1 MKSILTFLITTFILL
16 IYSCKKSNSNSC
28 PDLIKNVNL
37 LDYPIDV
44 YGINEVQLTGCQLLI
59 SVSYGG
65 GCEEH
70 YFNLILDNVSPI
82 DGGGQQIDVLHLSHN
97 ANNDTCNAQIVEH
110 QLCFDISNLEVGYL
124 LYLSHPD
131 SLYELNK

>member
-1 MKSILTFLITTFILL
+1 MKSILTSLIITFIL
-16 IYSCKKSNSNSC
+16 IVYSCEKSNSNSC

-37 LDYPIDV
+37 LDYSMDL
-44 YGINEVQLTGCQLLI
+44 YGINEVEVAGNQLLI
-59 SVSYGG
+59 NVSYGG

-70 YFNLILDNVSPI
+70 YFNLILDTASPI

-110 QLCFDISNLEVGYL
+110 QLCFDISNFRQ
-124 LYLSHPD
+124 
-131 SLYELNK
+131 

>member
-1 MKSILTFLITTFILL
+1 MKSIFTSLIVTSILIL
-16 IYSCKKSNSNSC
+16 YSCEKSNSISC

-44 YGINEVQLTGCQLLI
+44 YGINEVEVTGNQLLI
-59 SVSYGG
+59 NVSYGG

-70 YFNLILDNVSPI
+70 YFNLILDNASPI

-110 QLCFDISNLEVGYL
+110 QLCFDISNLDIDYL

-131 SLYELNK
+131 SLYELNI

>member
-1 MKSILTFLITTFILL
+1 MKSIFTSLIFISIL
-16 IYSCKKSNSNSC
+16 ILYSCEKSNSNAC

-37 LDYPIDV
+37 LDYPMDL
-44 YGINEVQLTGCQLLI
+44 YGVNEIEVTGNQLLI
-59 SVSYGG
+59 NVSYGG

-70 YFNLILDNVSPI
+70 YFNLILDNASPI

-97 ANNDTCNAQIVEH
+97 ANNDACYSQIVEH
-110 QLCFDISNLEVGYL
+110 QLCFDISNLEIGYL

-131 SLYELNK
+131 SLYELNT

>member
-1 MKSILTFLITTFILL
+1 MKSILTSLITTFILML
-16 IYSCKKSNSNSC
+16 YSCEKSNSNSC

-37 LDYPIDV
+37 LDYPMDL
-44 YGINEVQLTGCQLLI
+44 YSINEIELIGKQLFINT
-59 SVSYGG
+59 SYGG

-70 YFNLILDNVSPI
+70 NFKLILDNTSPI

-97 ANNDTCNAQIVEH
+97 ANNDVCFSQIIEH
-110 QLCFDISNLEVGYL
+110 QLCFDISDIEIGFL

-131 SLYELNK
+131 SLYELNI